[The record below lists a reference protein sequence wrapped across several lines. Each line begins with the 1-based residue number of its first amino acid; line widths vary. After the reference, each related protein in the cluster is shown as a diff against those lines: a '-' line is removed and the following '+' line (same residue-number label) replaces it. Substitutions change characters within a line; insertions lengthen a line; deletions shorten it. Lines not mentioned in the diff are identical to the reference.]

1 MVVTVAMGSNGVV
14 SGGQMARTTVAR
26 VVVRG
31 LGIVA
36 EEVVVA
42 GDGGSNGDAGGSSSC
57 GLNSLHIY
65 STCTTSC
72 FLSDHL
78 ELRQIITP
86 LEA

>member
-1 MVVTVAMGSNGVV
+1 MVVTVAMGSNGGGEWRKNGKDC
-14 SGGQMARTTVAR
+14 SGKSG
-26 VVVRG
+26 VRG
-31 LGIVA
+31 LGMVA
-36 EEVVVA
+36 EVMVVA

-78 ELRQIITP
+78 ELRQIITS